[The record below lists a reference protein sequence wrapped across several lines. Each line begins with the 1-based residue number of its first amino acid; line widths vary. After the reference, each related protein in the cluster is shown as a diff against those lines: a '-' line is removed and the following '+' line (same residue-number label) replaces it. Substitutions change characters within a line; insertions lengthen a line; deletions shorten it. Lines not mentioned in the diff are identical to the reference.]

1 LIFVANGYPPVQP
14 IYAFK
19 TGATGNISLQP
30 GEESNAAMA
39 WGKKRGGPYQPTPI
53 VYGDLLYVVGN
64 SGIIAACDAK
74 TGERLYQERLSKSGS
89 AHSASPVAADGKIY
103 VPGEDGDVFVVK
115 AGPKFEL
122 LATNPVGEVL
132 MATPAIVPGMI
143 VIRGQNHIFGIAEGA
158 GKKGD

>member
-1 LIFVANGYPPVQP
+1 MFFRAVHPRVQ
-14 IYAFK
+14 
-19 TGATGNISLQP
+19 
-30 GEESNAAMA
+30 
-39 WGKKRGGPYQPTPI
+39 
-53 VYGDLLYVVGN
+53 
-64 SGIIAACDAK
+64 SG
-74 TGERLYQERLSKSGS
+74 YQERLSKSGS

-132 MATPAIVPGMI
+132 MATPAIAPGML
-143 VIRGQNHIFGIAEGA
+143 VIRGQNPVFGIAEGA